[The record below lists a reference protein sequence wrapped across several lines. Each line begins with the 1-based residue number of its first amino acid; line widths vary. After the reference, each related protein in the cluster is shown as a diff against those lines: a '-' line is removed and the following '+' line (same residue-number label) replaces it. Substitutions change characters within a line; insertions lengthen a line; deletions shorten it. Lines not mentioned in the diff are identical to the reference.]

1 MAKARVVLPRQVI
14 AACNGMGGGI
24 GLGRLV
30 ARVLGACR
38 SGEEEGGGGG
48 GGGGGRSVRS
58 AEHRRGHACSTT
70 SHVRAGAL

>member
-38 SGEEEGGGGG
+38 SGEEEGGEAEAEAEAAACGRLSTGG
-48 GGGGGRSVRS
+48 
-58 AEHRRGHACSTT
+58 ATPAARRAT
-70 SHVRAGAL
+70 